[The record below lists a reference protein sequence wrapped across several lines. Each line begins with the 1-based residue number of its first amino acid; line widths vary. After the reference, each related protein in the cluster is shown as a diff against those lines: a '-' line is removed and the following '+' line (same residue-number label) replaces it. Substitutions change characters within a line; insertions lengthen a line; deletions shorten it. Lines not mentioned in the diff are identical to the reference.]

1 MSRREWLKVIVLLL
15 VPINAWLGM
24 VYYLHWQRWKTFSY
38 RLHQSEQ
45 ERANVVRYLR
55 EKHGLNFKVGQP
67 IPYPFPYPVHLV
79 GRLPPVGRGQPVIFL
94 NISWIASLEVWEPTV
109 KEILSFSP
117 PLHLVLLYRQP
128 EGLDDRHIREM
139 VQKLKSPYVSA
150 LVGRVREGD
159 WMGRFFDAEVD
170 RVLLILCD
178 GKGIIRHVE
187 YYPELRLSPY
197 WHEEVK
203 DWRPKLHQ
211 AVKRALEKFYGKPSG
226 TQGR

>member
-15 VPINAWLGM
+15 VPINAWLGV

-38 RLHQSEQ
+38 RLHQGEQ

-55 EKHGLNFKVGQP
+55 EKHGLHFRVGQP
-67 IPYPFPYPVHLV
+67 IPYPFPCPAYLIGNP
-79 GRLPPVGRGQPVIFL
+79 PPVGRGIPVLFL
-94 NISWIASLEVWEPTV
+94 NISWIASLEVWEPAV

-117 PLHLVLLYRQP
+117 PLHLVLLYRKP
-128 EGLDDRHIREM
+128 LSLDDRHIKEM

-150 LVGRVREGD
+150 LVGEDEPMRRL
-159 WMGRFFDAEVD
+159 FDSEMD
-170 RVLLILCD
+170 RVLLVLCD
-178 GKGIIRHVE
+178 GKGVIRHVE
-187 YYPELRLSPY
+187 HYPELRLSPY

-211 AVKRALEKFYGKPSG
+211 AVKKALDKFFQKG
-226 TQGR
+226 QR